1 MVRLRSISQ
10 MWMVIEGW
18 KKDDKLCMKKIING
32 KDPCNSSILVK
43 QVDD

>member
-1 MVRLRSISQ
+1 M
-10 MWMVIEGW
+10 

-43 QVDD
+43 QVDDY